1 MTLADNAKVRAFLTA
16 WRKPGA
22 YKPGLVN
29 NLSRALNK
37 HRISVEAVSTIYQE
51 ISNG

>member
-1 MTLADNAKVRAFLTA
+1 MTIADRAKVRAFLTA

-37 HRISVEAVSTIYQE
+37 RRISVEAVSTIYKE
-51 ISNG
+51 ICHG